1 MSKQIIR
8 SPSYPS
14 MPLAAAIKAVR
25 EIEKRYR
32 SAAID
37 RKDAANLIGYSSL
50 SGPANQALAALAH
63 YGLLER
69 AGKGDTRVTQRA
81 CDILHPNSEEERRQH
96 LLDAAQAPP
105 LFQNIRE
112 RFPGISVP
120 PEEGVLTFLNRLQF
134 NPNSIKQAAKSF
146 LHTAEYI
153 EQLRVIDSDEKEP
166 SDDGKLPSTGQ
177 DDDAHGVVR
186 IGDAVQW
193 ECNGVHQLPHPCRVR
208 AISDDGK
215 WAFVEGSE
223 TGIPMNEMKVE
234 HRPESQVT
242 PPKLALS
249 EAPVLR
255 EEIEWLRN
263 RVGKNTSV
271 RLLVNGEMGTG
282 ELKRLIRIIQAQ
294 LDVLIEDDEIRN
306 ELHA

>member
-1 MSKQIIR
+1 MSKQVIR

-14 MPLAAAIKAVR
+14 MPLDAAIDSVR
-25 EIEKRYR
+25 QIESRYR
-32 SAAID
+32 TAAVD
-37 RKDAANLIGYSSL
+37 RKDAAKLLGYSSL
-50 SGPANQALAALAH
+50 SGPANKALAALAH

-81 CDILHPNSEEERRQH
+81 CDILHPNSKEERRQH

-105 LFQNIRE
+105 LFQKIRE
-112 RFPGISVP
+112 RFPNISVP
-120 PEEGVLTFLNRLQF
+120 PEEGVLTLLNRLKF
-134 NPNSIKQAAKSF
+134 NPNSIGQAARSF
-146 LHTAEYI
+146 LQTAEYL
-153 EQLRVIDSDEKEP
+153 EAQGVSDSHDTGP
-166 SDDGKLPSTGQ
+166 SNERDSSSSGKATETPLAVLV
-177 DDDAHGVVR
+177 DNL
-186 IGDAVQW
+186 VQW
-193 ECNGVHQLPHPCRVR
+193 KSQGVQQFPQPRRVR

-223 TGIPMNEMKVE
+223 TGIPMNELKVE
-234 HRPESQVT
+234 DHPETRVT
-242 PPKLALS
+242 PPKLALP
-249 EAPVLR
+249 EAPVLH

-294 LDVLIEDDEIRN
+294 LEVLIEDDEIEN
-306 ELHA
+306 K